1 MKCLNVK
8 TLHTK
13 IKIVILSMYYYNK
26 RMDSTG
32 TQQSEESIFLKTEA
46 HIKCQI
52 KKSSNLEN
60 YFCGQIIKIV
70 YFGQLKVNIYST
82 LG

>member
-1 MKCLNVK
+1 
-8 TLHTK
+8 
-13 IKIVILSMYYYNK
+13 
-26 RMDSTG
+26 MDSTG
-32 TQQSEESIFLKTEA
+32 TQQSKDSIFLKTES

-60 YFCGQIIKIV
+60 YFCCQIIKIV